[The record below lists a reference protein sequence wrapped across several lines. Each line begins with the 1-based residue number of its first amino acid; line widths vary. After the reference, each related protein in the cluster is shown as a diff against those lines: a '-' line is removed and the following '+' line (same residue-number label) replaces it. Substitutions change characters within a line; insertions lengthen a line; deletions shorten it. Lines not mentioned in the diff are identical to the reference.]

1 MLSNVLAP
9 WRLGVMEIRDA
20 RGSDAMASVATLSAS
35 IRARNAV
42 AIMGLFIVVIGPIPY
57 LFAFLFAY
65 AFSEDPITPV
75 QHMFFLI
82 AIAAIAV
89 VIALVATPFVRA
101 SAAIPTSQAIRLS
114 ILISLAMNLTVVG
127 IGSIVSALNA
137 DQNSVTAEYSL
148 TTDVL
153 LAAGLLG
160 SAAVA
165 GWIAFQHRPR

>member
-1 MLSNVLAP
+1 MSAP
-9 WRLGVMEIRDA
+9 
-20 RGSDAMASVATLSAS
+20 

-42 AIMGLFIVVIGPIPY
+42 AIVGMSVVVIGPVPY

-65 AFSEDPITPV
+65 AFSEDPITQA
-75 QHMFFLI
+75 QHMFFLF

-114 ILISLAMNLTVVG
+114 ILVSLAMHLTVVG

-137 DQNSVTAEYSL
+137 DQGSVTAEHSL

-153 LAAGLLG
+153 FAAVLFG
-160 SAAVA
+160 SAAIV
-165 GWIAFQHRPR
+165 GWTAFRHRPR